1 MHNFSVGSWHCFL
14 CLFDGNQIFNLRGL
28 CSEQDFVDTKYIFMH
43 TLISQSQLTFR
54 GLSGKSNI
62 SYDFANKTW
71 IMVKHVQLEESKIN
85 IVGRTTSKYFP
96 LGRKMWTLNTDCS
109 NELVDGSKKQQL
121 LKLSQVSNIFLTMR
135 TSPVQF
141 FQ

>member
-1 MHNFSVGSWHCFL
+1 MHNFSSGSRHCFL
-14 CLFDGNQIFNLRGL
+14 CSFDGNQIFNLRGL

-62 SYDFANKTW
+62 SYNFANKTW
-71 IMVKHVQLEESKIN
+71 IMVKHIPLEGSKLN
-85 IVGRTTSKYFP
+85 IVGLTTAKYFP

-109 NELVDGSKKQQL
+109 NELVDGSKKLQL
-121 LKLSQVSNIFLTMR
+121 LKLSQVSNIFLTLR
-135 TSPVQF
+135 TSPV
-141 FQ
+141 